1 MCYNICYC
9 FVIRSNIRMKK
20 RILCLLL
27 ALVMLGSLLP
37 ASAAAVPTEA
47 EAYQKIIA
55 MKAKYPEGKTWT
67 NSTRYNWKGG
77 SYGAGGCMGFAYLMS
92 DAAFESLPAREIYP
106 TKGSPIT
113 ISQLRVGDILRL
125 PGHSVVVLEKHADY
139 IIITEGNYQRKV
151 HWGRRITA
159 AQVKKAKYY
168 TTRYPVGYTEPVKTA
183 ESAAQKAPE
192 PAKVAVTVG
201 GTTYQVVDIA
211 DHWAREHIKA
221 CLTSSLLSTSGKA
234 DYAYFKPNDNTTR
247 AQVVT
252 ALHRAKGSPAPD
264 STNSFADVPSG
275 SYYET
280 AVSWATEA
288 GIVTGVTETS
298 FAPDEKV
305 TREQLAVIMYRF
317 AAGNETDTDL
327 SVYADCGSV
336 SEFAKPAVSWAVKNN
351 IISGKNGL
359 LIPQGYT
366 TRAEFATMIV
376 RFSRA
381 LAQA

>member
-1 MCYNICYC
+1 
-9 FVIRSNIRMKK
+9 MKK
-20 RILCLLL
+20 RILCLAL

-37 ASAAAVPTEA
+37 ASAADVPTEA

-67 NSTRYNWKGG
+67 NSNRYNWKGG
-77 SYGAGGCMGFAYLMS
+77 AYGAGGCMGFAFLMS
-92 DAAFESLPAREIYP
+92 DAAFGSLPARDIYP
-106 TKGSPIT
+106 TKDNPIT

-125 PGHSVVVLEKHADY
+125 PGHSVVVLEKHANY
-139 IIITEGNYQRKV
+139 IIITEGNYQRRV
-151 HWGRRITA
+151 HWGRKITA
-159 AQVKKAKYY
+159 AQVNKANYY
-168 TTRYPVGYTEPVKTA
+168 TTRYPVGYTEPVK
-183 ESAAQKAPE
+183 AAAPAVQKTPE
-192 PAKVAVTVG
+192 PEKVAVTVG
-201 GTTYQVVDIA
+201 GNTYQVVDIA
-211 DHWAREHIKA
+211 NHWAREHIKA
-221 CLTSSLLSTSGKA
+221 CITSSLLSPSGSA
-234 DYAYFKPNDNTTR
+234 DYAYFKPNDNATR

-252 ALHRAKGSPAPD
+252 ALYRAKGSPEPGC
-264 STNSFADVPSG
+264 TNSFVDVPSG

-298 FAPDEKV
+298 FAPDAQV

-317 AAGNETDTDL
+317 AAGEEADTDL
-327 SVYADCGSV
+327 SVYADSGNV
-336 SEFAKPAVSWAVKNN
+336 SEFAKSAVSWAVKNN
-351 IISGKNGL
+351 IFSGKDGL